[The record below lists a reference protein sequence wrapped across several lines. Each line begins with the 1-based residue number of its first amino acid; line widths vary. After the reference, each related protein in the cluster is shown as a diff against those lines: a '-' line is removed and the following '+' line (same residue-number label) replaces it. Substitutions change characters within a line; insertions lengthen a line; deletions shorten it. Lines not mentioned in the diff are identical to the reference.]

1 MLLGARYVPAPA
13 AIAHSFQG
21 DPMAS
26 PLFRHLP
33 SLAIA
38 FTLARASAAHALE
51 PAQGKVILTIS
62 GKLANKNTP
71 TSAEFDLAMLEKL
84 PQRNFSTMTPWDTK
98 PIKFTGPLLRDLLA
112 LAKAQGRTL
121 KASALND
128 YQTSIPFDDATKYDV
143 ILAHRMNG
151 EPIPVKTKGPLFIVY
166 PYDSKKEL
174 QSTVFYERS
183 AWQLKSITVE

>member
-1 MLLGARYVPAPA
+1 MAP
-13 AIAHSFQG
+13 
-21 DPMAS
+21 
-26 PLFRHLP
+26 PLFRHLFT
-33 SLAIA
+33 LAIA
-38 FTLARASAAHALE
+38 LTLALTNAAHALE

-62 GKLANKNTP
+62 GKVANKNTV
-71 TSAEFDLAMLEKL
+71 TTAEFDLAMLEKL
-84 PQRNFSTMTPWDTK
+84 PQRNFSTMTPWDPK
-98 PIKFTGPLLRDLLA
+98 PIKFTGPLLRDVLA

-121 KASALND
+121 KALALND
-128 YQTSIPFDDATKYDV
+128 YQTSIPFDDATKHDV

-174 QSTVFYERS
+174 QATVFYERS